1 MSAETAHFYV
11 YGRVQGV
18 GFRAWTRKQAQELHL
33 SGWVRNRQNGCV
45 EVYAVGEKTAVE
57 KLRRLCLS
65 GPLWSNPERME
76 PVSVPNAFLPVVE
89 NGVFSQEATV

>member
-1 MSAETAHFYV
+1 MVEETAHFYV
-11 YGRVQGV
+11 FGRVQGV

-45 EVYAVGEKTAVE
+45 EIYATGEKEAVE
-57 KLRRLCLS
+57 KLQRRCLS
-65 GPLWSNPERME
+65 GPLWSRPDRLEAVNM
-76 PVSVPNAFLPVVE
+76 PNAFLPVVE